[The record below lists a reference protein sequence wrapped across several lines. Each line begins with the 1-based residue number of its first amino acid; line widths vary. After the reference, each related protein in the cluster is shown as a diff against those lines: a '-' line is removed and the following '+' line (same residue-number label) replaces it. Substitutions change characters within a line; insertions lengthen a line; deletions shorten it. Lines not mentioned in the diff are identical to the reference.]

1 MTGTSPFARFEW
13 ALAWR
18 YLRARRQEGFLSL
31 IAGFSIL
38 GISLGVA
45 TLIIVLAVWNGFE
58 REFLNRVLG
67 FNGHVIL
74 HAYEDSNGRGLIADH
89 KGLVEAVKQDAE
101 VSNAV
106 PYAEGAAIAQSA
118 RASIGI
124 LLRGL
129 SVEDLRENRLLIG
142 QIDNEAL
149 IALDEGTGVILGK
162 RVAEAAGV
170 EIGDKIR
177 LISPEGDRTPFGI
190 IPRTKEYEV
199 AGVFEA
205 GMFTI
210 DNTFVFVGFDEAQLF
225 FGFDGQATAIE
236 VTLTDPNAVQCQST
250 SETLCVLDRLA
261 ELGQNRVYVR
271 DWRQSSVGFLNFV
284 KEQRNVVALVLAL
297 IILVAAL
304 NIISSLTILVKD
316 KMEDI
321 AILRTMGT
329 SRGSVMRVFLIAGT
343 SIGFVGA
350 LLGLILGVGV
360 SANIE
365 FIRDLIIF
373 ATGSDPFSPEIYF
386 IDQLPAQLDVWET
399 GAVVV
404 FAVLIAFLATLIPS
418 RRAATTDPVEALRYE

>member
-1 MTGTSPFARFEW
+1 MPDTSPFASFEW

-58 REFLNRVLG
+58 REFLDRILG
-67 FNGHVIL
+67 FNGHVVL
-74 HAYEDSNGRGLIADH
+74 RGYEDANG
-89 KGLVEAVKQDAE
+89 KGKIPGYEDLVEAIEQENRVVAAIPF
-101 VSNAV
+101 V
-106 PYAEGAAIAQSA
+106 EGAAIAQSS
-118 RASIGI
+118 RATVGV

-129 SVEDLRENRLLIG
+129 NSSDLRTNQLLEGQVDDNALTALAEGKGVLLGRRLA
-142 QIDNEAL
+142 ET
-149 IALDEGTGVILGK
+149 TGVQ
-162 RVAEAAGV
+162 V
-170 EIGDKIR
+170 GDTIR

-190 IPRTKEYEV
+190 IPRTKEYQV

-210 DNTFVFVGFDEAQLF
+210 DNTFAFLGFDEAQLF
-225 FGFDGQATAIE
+225 FGLGGQATAIE
-236 VTLTDPNAVQCQST
+236 VTLADPNDVQCGFNGQSV
-250 SETLCVLDRLA
+250 CVMERLA
-261 ELGQNRVYVR
+261 TIGQDRFYIR
-271 DWRQSSVGFLNFV
+271 DWRQSSIGFLSFV

-316 KMEDI
+316 KTEDI

-329 SRGSVMRVFLIAGT
+329 SRATVMRVFLIAGT
-343 SIGFVGA
+343 SIGVVGA
-350 LLGLILGVGV
+350 LLGLALGVLV

-365 FIRDLIIF
+365 LLRDAITF
-373 ATGSDPFSPEIYF
+373 ATGADPFSAEIYF
-386 IDQLPAQLDVWET
+386 IDQLPAQLDFGET
-399 GAVVV
+399 TAVVL
-404 FAVLIAFLATLIPS
+404 FAIIIAFLATLIPS
-418 RRAATTDPVEALRYE
+418 RRAAATDPVEALRYD

>member
-1 MTGTSPFARFEW
+1 MPDTSPFASFEW

-58 REFLNRVLG
+58 REFLDRILG
-67 FNGHVIL
+67 FNGHVVL
-74 HAYEDSNGRGLIADH
+74 RGYEDANG
-89 KGLVEAVKQDAE
+89 KGVIPDYEALVSAIKQENRVVD
-101 VSNAV
+101 VI
-106 PYAEGAAIAQSA
+106 PYAEGAAIAQSN
-118 RASIGI
+118 RATVGI

-129 SVEDLRENRLLIG
+129 NAADLRSNRLLTG
-142 QIDNEAL
+142 QVDDNAL
-149 IALDEGTGVILGK
+149 RALEKGQGVVLGK
-162 RVAEAAGV
+162 RLAETAGV
-170 EIGDKIR
+170 QTGDLIR

-190 IPRTKEYEV
+190 IPRTKEYRV

-210 DNTFVFVGFDEAQLF
+210 DNTFAFIGFNEAQLF
-225 FGFDGQATAIE
+225 FGLDGQATAIE
-236 VTLTDPNAVQCQST
+236 VTLADPNDVQCDFI
-250 SETLCVLDRLA
+250 EGVPCVMERLA
-261 ELGQNRVYVR
+261 TIGQDRFYVR
-271 DWRQSSVGFLNFV
+271 DWRQSSIGFLSFV

-316 KMEDI
+316 KIEDI

-329 SRGSVMRVFLIAGT
+329 SRATVMRVFLIAGT
-343 SIGFVGA
+343 TIGIVGA
-350 LLGLILGVGV
+350 LLGLILGVLV

-365 FIRDLIIF
+365 LLRDAITF
-373 ATGSDPFSPEIYF
+373 ATGADPFSAEIYF
-386 IDQLPAQLDVWET
+386 IDQLPAQLDFWET
-399 GAVVV
+399 SAVVV
-404 FAVLIAFLATLIPS
+404 FAVVIAFWRHLSPLEGRQQPTL
-418 RRAATTDPVEALRYE
+418 